1 MCPACHSRDVDLVA
15 IVSVIAS
22 ATVGLS
28 AAGVSLYGIHR
39 TARTARA
46 TQLRQRKADAYL
58 EVLRLMEVQ
67 AQWVT
72 ANASNFETNSDQEY
86 YRFFEDQ
93 YDRQLPDP
101 PALGSQAV
109 MRAHVAAFGSTEAR
123 ATFKAWLTTVTPIDG
138 FFADLP
144 FIVSESNNGAPP
156 DEAQLKPLLDA
167 LPVEERARAAF
178 AEAAAKDLEHE

>member
-1 MCPACHSRDVDLVA
+1 MDLVA
-15 IVSVIAS
+15 IISVIAS

-46 TQLRQRKADAYL
+46 TQVRQRKADAYL
-58 EVLRLMEVQ
+58 EVLRLMEVMEGQ

-72 ANASNFETNSDQEY
+72 TETSNLESNSDKEY
-86 YRFFEDQ
+86 YRIFEGQ
-93 YDRQLPDP
+93 YDRELPDP

-109 MRAHVAAFGSTEAR
+109 MRAHVAAFGSTEAKAR
-123 ATFKAWLTTVTPIDG
+123 LKAWLAAMAPIDD

-144 FIVSESNNGAPP
+144 FIIIESNNGLSPNS
-156 DEAQLKPLLDA
+156 EQLKPLLDA
-167 LPVEERARAAF
+167 LPPEERARAAF
-178 AEAAAKDLEHE
+178 AEAVANDLEHE